1 MATMGSMAAT
11 ASGVIAGSATE
22 TIMVGAATV
31 ASTDAAVFGVFG
43 VATLQALGWV
53 ALGTISGGT
62 LLIVAGVGA
71 AAGEEINSFENSYL
85 EADLHGMNS
94 DSLLG
99 LNAIDNIL

>member
-1 MATMGSMAAT
+1 MATIGSIVAT
-11 ASGVIAGSATE
+11 ASGVAAGSATE
-22 TIMVGAATV
+22 TIMVGAVTV

-53 ALGTISGGT
+53 TLGMISGGT
-62 LLIVAGVGA
+62 LLIVAGVVA

-85 EADLHGMNS
+85 GADL
-94 DSLLG
+94 LA